1 MGIFDKKS
9 KSTSSTSAVQT
20 TQTANGENSTAVGLG
35 NVSSGNGALALNIST
50 TDHGAIAAG
59 METVDAGLQIGLKG
73 IESATFQTG
82 KALDVTGELI
92 NATARQHDNNLIFA
106 SDTIKTA
113 LDTATDQFK
122 FSQQQTAQGIDRAF
136 AAADKITR
144 SDSTITMDALA
155 KYGALAA
162 VVIVGLLV
170 WGKMQ

>member
-9 KSTSSTSAVQT
+9 KSTSTTNAVQT

-35 NVSSGNGALALNIST
+35 NVSGSTFEIST

-59 METVDAGLQIGLKG
+59 RDAVDAGAQIGIKG
-73 IESATFQTG
+73 IEAATFQTG

-122 FSQQQTAQGIDRAF
+122 FSQQQTQQGIERAF
-136 AAADKITR
+136 ASADKITR

-155 KYGALAA
+155 KYGAIAA